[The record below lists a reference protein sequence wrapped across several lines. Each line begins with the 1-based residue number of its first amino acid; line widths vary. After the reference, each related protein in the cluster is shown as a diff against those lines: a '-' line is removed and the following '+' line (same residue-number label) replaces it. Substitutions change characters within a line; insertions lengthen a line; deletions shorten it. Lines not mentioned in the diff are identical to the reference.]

1 MLELE
6 YFMWLEHAVT
16 YDPGLGNGRAG
27 VGSGFHR
34 WHSFGAIGCPSM
46 PYLLHY
52 EDPYYILT
60 YPNSDPLC
68 H

>member
-34 WHSFGAIGCPSM
+34 
-46 PYLLHY
+46 
-52 EDPYYILT
+52 
-60 YPNSDPLC
+60 
-68 H
+68 